1 MSTPNINPNSSSL
14 PPPPP
19 PSQPPRK
26 FPSPC
31 WTHDE
36 TLALI
41 DSYRD
46 KWYSLRRGHLRS
58 SDWESVAS
66 SVASLCPST
75 PPKSSAQCRHKI
87 EKLRKR
93 YRTEKQRSLSSSYP
107 GLFFSSWLFYDKMDS
122 MESLESNSHDPITQI
137 LKKPLKFDP
146 DLKIPKFQ
154 KTPNFETVRRSPNL
168 ELNKMKMKKIRKV
181 EEDDDVMRMMVRSIR
196 MIGEGYAKMERM
208 KMEMAREME
217 RVRLEMELRR
227 SQLILESQ
235 HQIFDAVLM
244 GFLDSKKRKKTS

>member
-1 MSTPNINPNSSSL
+1 MSAPNINPNSISL
-14 PPPPP
+14 PPPP
-19 PSQPPRK
+19 SQTPRK

-31 WTHDE
+31 WAHDE

-58 SDWESVAS
+58 TDWESVAS

-93 YRTEKQRSLSSSYP
+93 YRTEKQRSLSSSSYP
-107 GLFFSSWLFYDKMDS
+107 GLFFSSWLFYDKMDF
-122 MESLESNSHDPITQI
+122 MESLESNSQSPITQI
-137 LKKPLKFDP
+137 LKKPLKFEP
-146 DLKIPKFQ
+146 VDLKTPEFQ
-154 KTPNFETVRRSPNL
+154 KTPNFETVRGNPIFESK
-168 ELNKMKMKKIRKV
+168 KMKTKKMSNV
-181 EEDDDVMRMMVRSIR
+181 EYDDDAMGMMVRSIK
-196 MIGEGYAKMERM
+196 MIGEGYAKMEGM
-208 KMEMAREME
+208 KMEMVREME

-235 HQIFDAVLM
+235 HQIFDAFLM